1 MGPTRSLS
9 CSNLTPRAW
18 KNKENVHNFTTR
30 MYKIITMILIQCFK
44 TFIKARYQGNWPIVW
59 MILPAWF
66 DHLKDSF
73 PYKEV
78 PHKTFCLGVKTSCP
92 LVITKLQSNNNKN
105 INKLKVSTR
114 VPLTGL
120 VIIITCICYLM
131 MYFNSFLTQKKDAKG
146 YPEHT
151 SIPDDKIRA
160 LHFTYWYIM

>member
-44 TFIKARYQGNWPIVW
+44 VFIKARYQANWPILW
-59 MILPAWF
+59 MIMPAWF

-78 PHKTFCLGVKTSCP
+78 PYKKFCLAVKKSCP
-92 LVITKLQSNNNKN
+92 PTESVNEAPGDYKSYRTTTISTKN
-105 INKLKVSTR
+105 INKAKVSTR
-114 VPLTGL
+114 VPFKSL
-120 VIIITCICYLM
+120 VLLRVFAILWFI
-131 MYFNSFLTQKKDAKG
+131 SFLTKE

-151 SIPDDKIRA
+151 SIPND
-160 LHFTYWYIM
+160 